1 MDDGSK
7 TPEGF
12 YLNTHS
18 YSYTEQ
24 LILQKALLDNFVRS
38 RILCNIHKHK
48 LQFKLYIRAESMNI
62 FISVVSPYFV
72 SSMNYKLFK
81 KV

>member
-1 MDDGSK
+1 MDDGSR

-24 LILQKALLDNFVRS
+24 LILQKAMLDNFG
-38 RILCNIHKHK
+38 ILCNIHKHE
-48 LQFKLYIRAESMNI
+48 LQFKLYIRAESMNT

-81 KV
+81 KI